1 MNYSDMAAFV
11 RAQADTD
18 ADDAPDATLR
28 VYAAAAYK
36 DVRRRVFPWPDKKTQ
51 FTFPTVPGQS
61 FYPYS
66 AMTAPDMEYVI
77 SVAGSAGVL
86 GYVSP
91 EQFLEL
97 STSNNSGTPR
107 LFVPDTNGMYL
118 FPTPDVS
125 ETINVVGY
133 RRFAVWPTNDASEP
147 DLSRDFDEVICWFM
161 LSKYYENQED
171 LELVQSYMQDYEVGL
186 AHQIEATLRS
196 SATTAGP
203 RIFGNQS
210 VSLPAPS
217 AGATFIAVN
226 GA

>member
-18 ADDAPDATLR
+18 TDDAPDTTLR

-36 DVRRRVFPWPDKKTQ
+36 DIRRRVFPWPDKKTQ
-51 FTFPTVPGQS
+51 FNFTTVPGQK
-61 FYPYS
+61 FYPYA

-77 SVAGSAGVL
+77 NVSGPAGVL
-86 GYVSP
+86 GYISP
-91 EQFLEL
+91 EQYFDLE
-97 STSNNSGTPR
+97 SDAASGDPK
-107 LFVPDTNGMYL
+107 LFAADVTGMHLY
-118 FPTPDVS
+118 PTPSGSD
-125 ETINVVGY
+125 TINVIGY
-133 RRFAVWPTNDASEP
+133 RKFAVWPTSDASEP
-147 DLSRDFDEVICWFM
+147 DLSRDFDEIICWYM

-171 LELVQSYMQDYEVGL
+171 MELVQSYMQDYEIGL
-186 AHQIEATLRS
+186 AHQIEGQLRS

-210 VSLPAPS
+210 LQVPIIPK
-217 AGATFIAVN
+217 GATLISVN